1 MIGLS
6 TLGRMALLLTDLT
19 AYSKATLWL
28 AGRPVSFF
36 GVAFTEDEM
45 PEDDPIWY
53 ERVLFDDAML
63 RGHFSFR
70 GAKCCSNHSLGPL

>member
-1 MIGLS
+1 
-6 TLGRMALLLTDLT
+6 
-19 AYSKATLWL
+19 
-28 AGRPVSFF
+28 
-36 GVAFTEDEM
+36 M

-70 GAKCCSNHSLGPL
+70 GAAFAPSQPRAIERNEKPQNNGLLTS

>member
-1 MIGLS
+1 MV
-6 TLGRMALLLTDLT
+6 GRKTF
-19 AYSKATLWL
+19 
-28 AGRPVSFF
+28 SFF
-36 GVAFTEDEM
+36 GVAFTKDEM

-70 GAKCCSNHSLGPL
+70 GAASPSQPHPATMDLKFVEKLQTDGLLIS